1 MKTNIEGVHKEGIKM
16 GEEMVKIDIDKV
28 YIALNQ
34 EYGWTPFE
42 IDEMEFDGVV
52 YFWQI
57 TTGKSIRDLIINE

>member
-1 MKTNIEGVHKEGIKM
+1 M

-34 EYGWTPFE
+34 EYGWTPLE
-42 IDEMEFDGVV
+42 IDEMELDGVV

-57 TTGKSIRDLIINE
+57 ATGKLIRDLIINE